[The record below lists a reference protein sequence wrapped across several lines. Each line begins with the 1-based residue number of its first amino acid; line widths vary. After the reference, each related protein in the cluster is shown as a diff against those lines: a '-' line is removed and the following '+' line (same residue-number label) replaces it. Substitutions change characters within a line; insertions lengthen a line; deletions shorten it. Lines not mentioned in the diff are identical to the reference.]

1 MISYGITLKGDP
13 SYERPQKVPFVCEIV
28 KSAYKKSTISWF
40 AKIEDCQADTAKKQ
54 YQHKLDSICYRP
66 E

>member
-1 MISYGITLKGDP
+1 MNSFLNDSYGI
-13 SYERPQKVPFVCEIV
+13 
-28 KSAYKKSTISWF
+28 F

-54 YQHKLDSICYRP
+54 YQHKLDSICYRL

>member
-1 MISYGITLKGDP
+1 MKNP
-13 SYERPQKVPFVCEIV
+13 RKFPFVCVLKQFI
-28 KSAYKKSTISWF
+28 KSTISWF

-54 YQHKLDSICYRP
+54 YQHKRDPICYRP